1 MIHCKF
7 YVYQY
12 LSEIVLKKKKIISRL
27 KLCFTFVAQ
36 MLCPYGWKILKQN
49 PSFEEGRSKYSHVL
63 IRIVPTQWWSWWG
76 KINIFTHI
84 GIFSE
89 NNKDFRSSEYMSNM
103 KGNLQWKFQ
112 LLASSILLSCSLS
125 TFMERHLQNAFH
137 KISSTV
143 IFLHFSKH
151 FVANLESSFAS

>member
-1 MIHCKF
+1 MKIDQRKVTRIKIKHRNHHYNCKERIPSHLKNISYQSAIIMIHCKF

-84 GIFSE
+84 GI
-89 NNKDFRSSEYMSNM
+89 Y
-103 KGNLQWKFQ
+103 Q
-112 LLASSILLSCSLS
+112 
-125 TFMERHLQNAFH
+125 
-137 KISSTV
+137 KIIK
-143 IFLHFSKH
+143 IF
-151 FVANLESSFAS
+151 VPANICQIWRET